1 MNVYNIYCNIDSFL
15 KEANMSVSDFCEEMS
30 ISRACYYEWIKG
42 DKLPT
47 IEKCYHAR
55 SILAYELKRN
65 ISIEE
70 LWERRFN

>member
-1 MNVYNIYCNIDSFL
+1 MNVYNIYCNLDNYL
-15 KEANMSVSDFCEEMS
+15 NEAGISVSDFCKEMS
-30 ISRACYYEWIKG
+30 VSRACYYDWIKG

-55 SILAYELKRN
+55 AILQCELKRN

-70 LWERRFN
+70 LWERRF